1 MWRFWT
7 RACFIIG
14 AGVSINSNDIAH
26 ATSVA
31 ISRMGEGIVCN
42 GWAVDTDIVAT
53 AAHCILKPG
62 HYSISTGDKVYHAL
76 KSWIHP
82 EYSTELFYHAS
93 LGKQELNPDLALLR
107 IMQKDFAAGGEKID
121 QSNGR
126 GLLPAST
133 LYAVRPVLPN
143 RTEPDRQNIEAIEYD
158 SVQYRDHGILI
169 SNAGKPYQVCP
180 GDSGTPLY
188 AGVGNER
195 TVVGVIVGNGTQY
208 KVRSET
214 FCGSE
219 LHVITA
225 SVVVRFV
232 DFVRRAYRENA
243 RPWMPQ

>member
-1 MWRFWT
+1 MRRFWT
-7 RACFIIG
+7 RTCFIIVAG
-14 AGVSINSNDIAH
+14 ASIGLGDIAR

-42 GWAVDTDIVAT
+42 GWAVDANTVAT

-62 HYSISTGDKVYHAL
+62 HYSISTGTNVYHAL
-76 KSWIHP
+76 RAWIHP
-82 EYSTELFYHAS
+82 EYSTELFFHSS
-93 LGKQELNPDLALLR
+93 LGKQELNPDLALLQ
-107 IMQKDFAAGGEKID
+107 IIQKDFVVGGEKID
-121 QSNGR
+121 QLKGR
-126 GLLPAST
+126 GLPRASI
-133 LYAVRPVLPN
+133 LYAVRPLVPN
-143 RTEPDRQNIEAIEYD
+143 RTDSGRRNIEEIEYD

-169 SNAGKPYQVCP
+169 SNAGKPYQICS

-208 KVRSET
+208 RVRSET

-225 SVVVRFV
+225 SVVLSFI
-232 DFVRRAYRENA
+232 DFIRAYREGD
-243 RPWMPQ
+243 RPGMPR